1 MGHEMGTVSLI
12 VSCIAAVSQSI
23 KLSSSGGLEG
33 SGALVGPDC
42 MRFSVNI
49 CQNLAQSVFLKL
61 RPSMV

>member
-1 MGHEMGTVSLI
+1 MGCEMGTVSLI
-12 VSCIAAVSQSI
+12 VSCITVVRGSI

-49 CQNLAQSVFLKL
+49 CQNLAQSVF
-61 RPSMV
+61 